1 MGLFDDL
8 DDIHEAGIEKI
19 DKVIDKEAKRIADG
33 VLDKFLSDDD
43 LTMEEIVAATMNIRG
58 IDTQTLKGNQQQ
70 LEKLAAEA
78 REDEAKRRKNLELMG
93 DIIGSA
99 LRKGVSAGI
108 A

>member
-43 LTMEEIVAATMNIRG
+43 LTMEDIVAATMNIRAS
-58 IDTQTLKGNQQQ
+58 TPKH
-70 LEKLAAEA
+70 
-78 REDEAKRRKNLELMG
+78 
-93 DIIGSA
+93 
-99 LRKGVSAGI
+99 
-108 A
+108 